1 MPSNAT
7 AELHGRGDGSTGA
20 APLMLCPTPRNALL
34 RGERRLQRP
43 EPKGSASRWNTGT
56 GDTGA
61 VAIAQAWHPFLVAAR
76 RAQQTAAAKPPLLRT
91 QSCKSHA
98 LALQISCP
106 EGVGPP
112 QADPDPS
119 HVHHGARGSHGPAKP
134 ASPEPPGAGGRC
146 CPPLRRLRGVWPPA
160 PPASPISSRRP
171 RPGPSLLA
179 ARLRPRL
186 QERAEK

>member
-1 MPSNAT
+1 MRRLSESDTEQHNRWEWGPHPRSSDAPEGKVGPSMPSNAT
-7 AELHGRGDGSTGA
+7 AELRGRGDGSTGA

-61 VAIAQAWHPFLVAAR
+61 VAIAQAWHPFPAAAR
-76 RAQQTAAAKPPLLRT
+76 RAQPTAAAKPPLLRT

-98 LALQISCP
+98 LTLQITRP

-112 QADPDPS
+112 QADPGQS
-119 HVHHGARGSHGPAKP
+119 WTRATSTV
-134 ASPEPPGAGGRC
+134 E
-146 CPPLRRLRGVWPPA
+146 RGVATDPQNLPP
-160 PPASPISSRRP
+160 
-171 RPGPSLLA
+171 PSLRELGDGA
-179 ARLRPRL
+179 AHPSSG
-186 QERAEK
+186 